1 MSDYATTDTREII
14 VEILLSLEKGQDFSH
29 KLMKAVLDKYDY
41 LDPREKAF
49 IKRVTE
55 GTIERQ
61 LELDYYLDRFSSVP
75 VRKMKPL
82 IRCLLRMST
91 YQILY
96 MDAVPDSAV
105 CNEACKLAA
114 KRGFRTLK
122 GFVNA
127 VLRNISRSKE
137 QMPLPDPKDTVKYLS
152 IKYSMPE
159 WIVKSWCELYGF
171 DMAEK
176 ERKHF

>member
-1 MSDYATTDTREII
+1 MSDHATTDTREII

-105 CNEACKLAA
+105 CNEACKLAEPHSY
-114 KRGFRTLK
+114 RCII
-122 GFVNA
+122 
-127 VLRNISRSKE
+127 IS
-137 QMPLPDPKDTVKYLS
+137 
-152 IKYSMPE
+152 I
-159 WIVKSWCELYGF
+159 
-171 DMAEK
+171 
-176 ERKHF
+176 